1 MPALLHPGTIEL
13 KISVLDFLEIGS
25 PVIVME
31 DIRTLVLQDL
41 VWGSFI
47 VLFRLEVSSIPVS
60 VSYDLNP
67 VVVLIEQDFSVM
79 DEELLQVIE
88 ETEQVFYLITVCR
101 LVAEVM
107 NVLRAEGI
115 SQDLQIIHLVFRE
128 VY

>member
-1 MPALLHPGTIEL
+1 
-13 KISVLDFLEIGS
+13 
-25 PVIVME
+25 
-31 DIRTLVLQDL
+31 
-41 VWGSFI
+41 
-47 VLFRLEVSSIPVS
+47 
-60 VSYDLNP
+60 
-67 VVVLIEQDFSVM
+67 M